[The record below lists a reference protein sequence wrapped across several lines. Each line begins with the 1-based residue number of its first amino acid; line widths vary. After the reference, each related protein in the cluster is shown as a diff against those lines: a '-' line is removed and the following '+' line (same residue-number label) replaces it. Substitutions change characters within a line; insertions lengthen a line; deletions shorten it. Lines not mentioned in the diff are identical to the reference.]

1 MADVLSMLATP
12 PRPRI
17 QPLWKEKY
25 QPSPLVP
32 SAEKPRP
39 AVEPLSPTQERR
51 SPARS
56 TRAHRG
62 REVPS
67 VEEPLQAEPAS
78 KSRAR
83 KRKGNARDRSPGG
96 HSVVSST
103 ADESLRARTRSQSV
117 STAAGAHPA
126 SDDRPSSRNG
136 VKMEPSTPAD
146 TYEDAVPP
154 SVTPASGRVTRKR
167 RGTLQSQHQ
176 PPAKRKRQESPGRM
190 DEVESSTPIPRSSTV
205 VATRNFNKISSA
217 IMSDI
222 QSHKHATFFAGPVRD
237 KDAPGYGDIVRQPQ
251 NLKAIKAA
259 ITAGAQ
265 VVKAV
270 ASTTDEAVNTTSSTV
285 ELDRT
290 ADTTPP
296 KVIVNGEQL
305 EKELMRM
312 FANAYM
318 FNPGEDGMAQST
330 KEMFEDVEQK
340 ISEWRNTE
348 RPVEEDDEGKGKRR
362 KL

>member
-1 MADVLSMLATP
+1 M
-12 PRPRI
+12 
-17 QPLWKEKY
+17 
-25 QPSPLVP
+25 
-32 SAEKPRP
+32 
-39 AVEPLSPTQERR
+39 
-51 SPARS
+51 
-56 TRAHRG
+56 
-62 REVPS
+62 
-67 VEEPLQAEPAS
+67 
-78 KSRAR
+78 
-83 KRKGNARDRSPGG
+83 
-96 HSVVSST
+96 VSST

-126 SDDRPSSRNG
+126 SDDRPPSRNG
-136 VKMEPSTPAD
+136 VKVEPSTPAD
-146 TYEDAVPP
+146 TSEDAVPP
-154 SVTPASGRVTRKR
+154 SATPASGRVTRKR

-176 PPAKRKRQESPGRM
+176 PPAKRKRQESPSRV
-190 DEVESSTPIPRSSTV
+190 DEVESSTPVARSNTV
-205 VATRNFNKISSA
+205 IATRNFNKISSA

-237 KDAPGYGDIVRQPQ
+237 KDAPGYSDIIRQPQ

-265 VVKAV
+265 VVKAA
-270 ASTTDEAVNTTSSTV
+270 ASTTDDTGTSTSSTV
-285 ELDRT
+285 ELERT

-318 FNPGEDGMAQST
+318 FNPGEDGMALST
-330 KEMFEDVEQK
+330 KEMFEEVEQK
-340 ISEWRNTE
+340 ISDWRTTE
-348 RPVEEDDEGKGKRR
+348 RSTDEDDDTKGKRR